1 MSTKILKHDVR
12 NHVYFVA
19 KSKFRQLLLICK
31 DPLYYQSTRVKI
43 YCSNQK
49 FRNEQAHLVNPVVES
64 GAAHLDSLV
73 LLLEVTEVV
82 AKDGVTGVRWGGG
95 GALVVSVS
103 LGRREQAE
111 ACGG

>member
-1 MSTKILKHDVR
+1 MR

-19 KSKFRQLLLICK
+19 KSKFRQLSLICK

-43 YCSNQK
+43 YCSHK
-49 FRNEQAHLVNPVVES
+49 EFINEQAHLVNPVVEC

-73 LLLEVTEVV
+73 LLLEVAEV
-82 AKDGVTGVRWGGG
+82 AAQDGVAGVRWGDG

-103 LGRREQAE
+103 LGRGEQGE